1 MSGGRGS
8 FEAEAFAEAAFPAAF
23 FVRAVPSCIRRR
35 MDFRFLAVSLTW
47 AVSSATSSLHE
58 DPALDS
64 ERDRDL
70 DLDLS
75 LEGIII
81 IQQRDATITHCIT
94 NMAMNQSSSMNG
106 EK

>member
-8 FEAEAFAEAAFPAAF
+8 FEAEAFSDAAFPAAF

-81 IQQRDATITHCIT
+81 QQRDATITHCIT